1 MSIRM
6 MTAKICAASL
16 ALAASSAF
24 PVERLHMADAGEPEF
39 ADLESSA
46 TFSLPPAGAG
56 NWRLTLSLEGTPS
69 NCVEVAFGRDANT
82 NAVLDV
88 EEITATIGWDRGVW
102 FVGGGA
108 GLEERFTATPSGGTL
123 TLDIYFTSAGVMRPA
138 AFREGNSPLPFA
150 DMPPVPAWL
159 DPRRWGTARLTARGG
174 GARAESAEV
183 TAFPDGTHIIMK

>member
-1 MSIRM
+1 MNLTQM
-6 MTAKICAASL
+6 AICL
-16 ALAASSAF
+16 ALAAAGAARAA
-24 PVERLHMADAGEPEF
+24 ETTRLRMADAGESGF
-39 ADLESSA
+39 ADLESFA

-69 NCVEVAFGRDANT
+69 NCVEVAFGRDADT

-88 EEITATIGWDRGVW
+88 EEITATVGWDRGVW

-123 TLDIYFTSAGVMRPA
+123 TLDIYLTSAGVMRPA

-174 GARAESAEV
+174 GARAESAAV